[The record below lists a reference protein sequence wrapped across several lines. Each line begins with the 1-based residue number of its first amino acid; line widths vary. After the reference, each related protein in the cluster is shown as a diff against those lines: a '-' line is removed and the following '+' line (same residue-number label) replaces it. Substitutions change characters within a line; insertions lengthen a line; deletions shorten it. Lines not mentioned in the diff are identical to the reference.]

1 MRRSHLL
8 LVSYLVASSISL
20 NICATCVFAQNAPQ
34 SASLSEKEW
43 QLLEHKGQEAENKFD
58 NEKAKKYYQQA
69 LAPAARLGADSNQKL
84 QTIAHIC
91 NACVMEK
98 QIPEA
103 ETFYLALIK
112 LVQEKKTKNS
122 KQKHS
127 GLSDGLMSAMD
138 DLADSYFNCSSTN
151 KVEMMKHALRLR
163 ELISGDQHPEMSK
176 NLWAIV
182 LHYYRLKDYFKAE
195 PYADRLVSIDSKKMA
210 PDDMNLGI
218 EYQTLGT
225 IKGNNLK
232 YGDAESY
239 LRQAIA
245 VYSSS
250 NNMKILE
257 SNMVRSEL
265 ALVLM
270 KKNDLDKAEKVAGEA
285 VHFFEAKYGK
295 SASQAVGTRNILAS
309 IQMKKKNYK
318 KAQENLLVSLSSLE
332 SNFGIDQEV
341 SLSTL
346 KQLQTCYEK
355 SSNASKAKAMGER
368 IKRVEYL
375 MSKAKTRN

>member
-1 MRRSHLL
+1 MRRSHLS

-20 NICATCVFAQNAPQ
+20 NLSFAGVFAQSAPQ
-34 SASLSEKEW
+34 IEKQW

-69 LAPAARLGADSNQKL
+69 LAPAAKLGSDSNQKL
-84 QTIAHIC
+84 QTMAHIC

-98 QIPEA
+98 QISEA
-103 ETFYLALIK
+103 ETYYLALIK

-122 KQKHS
+122 KLKHS

-138 DLADSYFNCSSTN
+138 DLADSYFNCSSAN
-151 KVEMMKHALRLR
+151 KIDMMKHALRLR
-163 ELISGDQHPEMSK
+163 ELISGDVHPEMSK

-195 PYADRLVSIDSKKMA
+195 PYADKLVSIDSKKLA
-210 PDDMNLGI
+210 ADDMNLGI

-257 SNMVRSEL
+257 SNMVKSEL

-270 KKNDLDKAEKVAGEA
+270 KKNDFDKAEKVASEA

-318 KAQENLLVSLSSLE
+318 KAQENLLMSLSSLE

-355 SSNASKAKAMGER
+355 SGNASKAKAMAER
-368 IKRVEYL
+368 IKRVEFL
-375 MSKAKTRN
+375 MSKAKSRN

>member
-1 MRRSHLL
+1 MRRSQIS
-8 LVSYLVASSISL
+8 LVSYLVALSL
-20 NICATCVFAQNAPQ
+20 GFNLFGSNVIAQNQPQ
-34 SASLSEKEW
+34 IEKEW
-43 QLLEHKGQEAENKFD
+43 QSLEHKGQEAENKFD

-69 LAPAARLGADSNQKL
+69 LVPASKLGSDSNQRL
-84 QTIAHIC
+84 QTMAHIC

-98 QIPEA
+98 QIAEA
-103 ETFYLALIK
+103 ETFYLALIN
-112 LVQEKKTKNS
+112 LVQEKKKKNS

-138 DLADSYFNCSSTN
+138 DLADSYFNCSSPN
-151 KVEMMKHALRLR
+151 KIEMMKHALRLR
-163 ELISGDQHPEMSK
+163 ELISGDEHPEMSK
-176 NLWAIV
+176 NLWAIT
-182 LHYYRLKDYFKAE
+182 LHYFRLKDYFKAE
-195 PYADRLVSIDSKKMA
+195 PYAEKLVSIDSKRLA
-210 PDDMNLGI
+210 SDDMNLGL

-232 YGDAESY
+232 LGDAESY

-257 SNMVRSEL
+257 SNMVKTEL

-270 KKNDLDKAEKVAGEA
+270 KKNDLDKAEKVASEA

-295 SASQAVGTRNILAS
+295 NASQAVGVRNILAS
-309 IQMKKKNYK
+309 IQIKKKSYQ
-318 KAQENLLVSLSSLE
+318 KAVSNLLLSLNSLE

-346 KQLQTCYEK
+346 KQLQSCYEK
-355 SSNASKAKAMGER
+355 TGNASKAKSIAEQ
-368 IKRVEYL
+368 IKRIEHL
-375 MSKAKTRN
+375 ASKVKSRN